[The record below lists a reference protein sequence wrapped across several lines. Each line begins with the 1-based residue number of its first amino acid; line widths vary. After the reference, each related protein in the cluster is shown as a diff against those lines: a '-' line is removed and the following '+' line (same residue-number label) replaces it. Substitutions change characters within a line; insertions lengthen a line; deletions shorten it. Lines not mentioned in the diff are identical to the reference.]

1 MIEELLLLGITLPL
15 VSTLGVAARVV
26 STERAVARVAQTTAA
41 VSALTSLAAVAF
53 WVVHGGRPLT
63 TPPRVLFEREEYR
76 FIFQLTLDGASIVFL
91 LLVQFTTGMALR
103 FSRFYLHREPGFGRF
118 FATVLMFQAAMCVLT
133 LAGNLDLMFAGWEMV
148 GFASFLL
155 IAFYRERHSAVRN
168 ALKTYSVYRVAD
180 MGMLLAACLA
190 DKGSHRELGLLL
202 LLAAMGKSAQF
213 PFSFWVPRAM
223 EGPTPSS
230 ALFYG
235 ALSVHAGA
243 YLLLR
248 TFGLWGDVTS
258 VRICIGAVG
267 LLTAA
272 LCSMFSRVQPT
283 IKGQVGYASVNQVG
297 LIFVELAL
305 GLRGL
310 ALAHMVCNALLR
322 CYQLLVSPSAAAY
335 LLRRHASAG
344 SAQASQWRSAYS
356 RFWPE
361 SLRPSL
367 YVFAVSEGY
376 LKETL
381 KLMLWSPLR
390 SLGRVVLPW
399 RTTLIVLGPI
409 AASAAVIFAP
419 RTTERGD
426 IALGWVFVALSL
438 LSSGS
443 ALGSWRRPLRAMGW
457 VSASSLA
464 VACSVFALSPA
475 HNLFAGMWYAA
486 AIAFLCALGV
496 AGTAM
501 VAPRGKTIPRY
512 AGLSDV
518 HPLASALSLVSA
530 LGIAGFPLL
539 PTFLGEDLLLHDT
552 LREGGV
558 ASAVVAGVIALNGY
572 IAVRGYAFTFLGQYR
587 EGSALGPDLASG
599 ALSEPPPSIEG
610 WSRSRAA

>member
-1 MIEELLLLGITLPL
+1 MIEGLLLLGITLPL
-15 VSTLGVAARVV
+15 VSTLAIATRLVT
-26 STERAVARVAQTTAA
+26 TEPAVARVAQTAA
-41 VSALTSLAAVAF
+41 TVSALTSLAAVAL
-53 WVVHGGRPLT
+53 WAVHGGRPLT
-63 TPPRVLFEREEYR
+63 TPPHVLFEREGYR
-76 FIFQLTLDGASIVFL
+76 FTFELTLNVASVVFL
-91 LLVQFTTGMALR
+91 VLVQFTTGLVLR

-118 FATVLMFQAAMCVLT
+118 FATVLMFQAAMCILT

-168 ALKTYSVYRVAD
+168 ALKTYSIYRVAD

-190 DKGSHRELGLLL
+190 ETGSHRELGLLL

-243 YLLLR
+243 YLLLSR
-248 TFGLWGDVTS
+248 FDLWGDVTS
-258 VRICIGAVG
+258 VRICVGAVG
-267 LLTAA
+267 LLTAT

-297 LIFVELAL
+297 LIFVELSL

-344 SAQASQWRSAYS
+344 TAQATQWRSAYS
-356 RFWPE
+356 RAWPE
-361 SLRPSL
+361 SWRTSL

-376 LKETL
+376 LKEIL
-381 KLMLWSPLR
+381 KWLLWSPLR
-390 SLGRVVLPW
+390 RLGRLMLPW
-399 RTTLIVLGPI
+399 RTTLLGLGSI
-409 AASAAVIFAP
+409 AAVVAVIFVP
-419 RTTERGD
+419 RTTERVDLG
-426 IALGWVFVALSL
+426 LGWAFVALSL
-438 LSSGS
+438 LCSAS
-443 ALGSWRRPLRAMGW
+443 ALGSWRRPLGAMGW

-464 VACSVFALSPA
+464 VAGAVFALSPT
-475 HNLFAGMWYAA
+475 HNLFAGLSYAA
-486 AIAFLCALGV
+486 AIAILCTLGIV
-496 AGTAM
+496 GTAM
-501 VAPRGKTIPRY
+501 VAPRGKQIPRY
-512 AGLSDV
+512 AGFSEV
-518 HPLASALSLVSA
+518 HPLATAFSLVSA

-539 PTFLGEDLLLHDT
+539 PTFLGEDLLLHDA
-552 LREGGV
+552 LRESGV
-558 ASAVVAGVIALNGY
+558 ASVVVAGVLALNGY
-572 IAVRGYAFTFLGQYR
+572 IAVRSFAFTFLGQHR
-587 EGSALGPDLASG
+587 DERAFGPEAASAV
-599 ALSEPPPSIEG
+599 LSEPPPSIEQG
-610 WSRSRAA
+610 SRSRAA